1 MPSGDV
7 HMTSFAR
14 AAFSSLSLVRSGP
27 LLAMDLHMLRNS
39 IACLLLTT
47 TVGMGYS
54 TTLVEGNSRVLLGR
68 YSTAEAEPT
77 KALYEPLELVAQIT
91 FPREQVSTIGDA
103 INHTLL
109 RTGYSLVQPQSLPA
123 QASGF
128 LNLPLP
134 EAQRTL
140 GPYTVQDI
148 LDVLVGPA
156 WKWQRD
162 QVRRI
167 VWFTLADAYAPR
179 RLQPIVSP
187 APSTPAAVKEVR

>member
-1 MPSGDV
+1 
-7 HMTSFAR
+7 
-14 AAFSSLSLVRSGP
+14 
-27 LLAMDLHMLRNS
+27 MLRNS
-39 IACLLLTT
+39 IACLLLTVVST
-47 TVGMGYS
+47 GYS
-54 TTLVEGNSRVLLGR
+54 TATLVEGNSRVLLGR
-68 YSTAEAEPT
+68 YTTAEAEPT

-91 FPREQVSTIGDA
+91 YPREHVTTIGDA

-187 APSTPAAVKEVR
+187 AAATTAAEKK

>member
-1 MPSGDV
+1 
-7 HMTSFAR
+7 
-14 AAFSSLSLVRSGP
+14 
-27 LLAMDLHMLRNS
+27 MLRNS
-39 IACLLLTT
+39 IACLLLTV
-47 TVGMGYS
+47 VGTGYS
-54 TTLVEGNSRVLLGR
+54 TATTLVEGNSRVLLGR
-68 YSTAEAEPT
+68 YTTAEAEPT
-77 KALYEPLELVAQIT
+77 KALYEPLQLVAQIT
-91 FPREQVSTIGDA
+91 FPREHVTTIGDA

-109 RTGYSLVQPQSLPA
+109 RTGYSLAQPQSLPA

-179 RLQPIVSP
+179 RLQPILSP
-187 APSTPAAVKEVR
+187 APATTAAEKK